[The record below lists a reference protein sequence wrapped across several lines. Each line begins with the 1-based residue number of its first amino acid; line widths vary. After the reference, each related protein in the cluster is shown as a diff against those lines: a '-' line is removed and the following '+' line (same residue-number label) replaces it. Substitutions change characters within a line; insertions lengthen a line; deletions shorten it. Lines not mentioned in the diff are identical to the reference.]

1 MLPGIVTFLTG
12 VASALTTTLISASEG
27 TAIGNMTGGGGLAA
41 GFDSNTSQTSAA
53 GPRGLGGLAS
63 AQIGKDWGS
72 GVTKTITKFI
82 TYCPN
87 DDGYR
92 GDAAAISYKL
102 QGSPNNSS
110 WTDLYSGTLPAGSN
124 QGATTVTA
132 GITTTTA
139 YRYHRINLTGNSINA
154 LNIAEVQFFEDI

>member
-1 MLPGIVTFLTG
+1 MLPGISTFMTG
-12 VASALTTTLISASEG
+12 SQSLTTTMISAGAGS
-27 TAIGNMTGGGGLAA
+27 TIGNMTGGGGLAA
-41 GFDSNTSQTSAA
+41 AFDGTTSQSSAA
-53 GPRGLGGLAS
+53 GARGLGGLAS

-92 GDAAAISYKL
+92 GDAAAIGYSL
-102 QGSPNNSS
+102 QGSPDNSA
-110 WTDLYSGTLPAGSN
+110 WTTLYSGTLPAGSN

-132 GITTTTA
+132 GITTSTA
-139 YRYHRINLTGNSINA
+139 YRYHRINLTGNSANA